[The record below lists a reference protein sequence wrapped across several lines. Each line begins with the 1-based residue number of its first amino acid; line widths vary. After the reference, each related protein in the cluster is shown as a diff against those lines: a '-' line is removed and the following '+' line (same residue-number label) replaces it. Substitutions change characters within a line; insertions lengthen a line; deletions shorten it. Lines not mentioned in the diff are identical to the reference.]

1 MVFGLF
7 KYIYLTFVMNITNK
21 NKIYIKNT
29 LLNKISLY
37 LPIVLQFMK
46 KLTVYTLLFK
56 LNQFKFYYNCD
67 LFFIWQGFQELP
79 IWNRK

>member
-67 LFFIWQGFQELP
+67 LFFI
-79 IWNRK
+79 